1 MKKIILLFIL
11 SLPFQIFTQSLSDVY
26 EEANPV
32 YKEVQDN
39 SAFAILWRNLID
51 LRKTG
56 DEANYLQTSLQIES
70 DFPDKFVRISPNESR
85 NEFIPLTSSS
95 TSNDVVNLPD
105 AAAWTDEFLIYNGNI
120 GISSGGNPT
129 TFKKMIKSV
138 ADTLGNL
145 YVALTTNWY
154 DSDTL
159 KFYKSTDKGFTWTN
173 IKNIFAGSGMRYQG
187 FDIAVTDTVGG
198 WKIGMVVSIVS
209 KSSLYVGSI
218 YYADMNDDGTG
229 FVPTIIQGALDN
241 KGYVS
246 PAITTDG
253 FSWSPGSTFWY
264 VAYQEV
270 DTTSGAGSA
279 VIAALTRNGG
289 YTWLLDTARI
299 GWNDYELDIDYN
311 FKADSIYVLLTNN
324 LTPTDENLRIR
335 YISLGV
341 FGTSAT
347 WKQYNPAST
356 TNPEFDGTLAVNR
369 GDSSMA
375 VIYTISVVGNR
386 NIQYSY
392 TSNGVLPMVTNVD
405 IAATTKTEERAS
417 IHSPETQKSAYRIAY
432 ISKAASYDTLLYS
445 STLNIAS
452 GFSSPTLVNRVNE
465 ATAELSPSV
474 LGFRSST
481 SSHSGGVFF
490 AGFGPT
496 NLYFNSS
503 NLVSDV
509 RDLPG
514 TVEKYSLAQN
524 YPNPFNPT
532 TKIKFSIPEQTNL
545 TLKVYNTIGQE
556 VATLINGEI
565 AAGNHE
571 VDFNASAL
579 SSGVYFYKIQSNSYT
594 ATRKMI
600 LIK

>member
-1 MKKIILLFIL
+1 MKKIFILFIL
-11 SLPFQIFTQSLSDVY
+11 LLPFQIFTQSLSDVY

-39 SAFAILWRNLID
+39 SAFAKLWSNLIK

-56 DEANYLQTSLQIES
+56 DEANYVQASLQIES
-70 DFPDKFVRISPNESR
+70 DFPEKFVRVPLNESR
-85 NEFIPLTSSS
+85 NEFIPVTSF
-95 TSNDVVNLPD
+95 SNDAVNLPD
-105 AAAWTDEFLIYNGNI
+105 AATWTDEFLIYNGNI

-159 KFYKSTDKGFTWTN
+159 KFYKSTDKGFTWLN
-173 IKNIFAGSGMRYQG
+173 IQNIFAGSGRRYQG

-198 WKIGMVVSIVS
+198 WKIGMVVSIML

-229 FVPTIIQGALDN
+229 FTPSTIQSATEN

-246 PAITTDG
+246 PTIATDG

-270 DTTSGAGSA
+270 DTTSGVGSA
-279 VIAALTRNGG
+279 VIAAATLNGG
-289 YTWLLDTARI
+289 YSWILDTARV

-324 LTPTDENLRIR
+324 LNPTDENLRIR

-375 VIYTISVVGNR
+375 VIYTTSVAGNR

-445 STLNIAS
+445 GTLNIAS
-452 GFSSPTLVNRVNE
+452 GFPSPTLVNRVNE
-465 ATAELSPSV
+465 ATAELSSSV

-481 SSHSGGVFF
+481 SGHSGGVFF

-524 YPNPFNPT
+524 YPNPFNPS
-532 TKIKFSIPEQTNL
+532 TKIRFSVPEQTNL
-545 TLKVYNTIGQE
+545 TLKIYNTIGQE
-556 VATLINGEI
+556 VASLFNGEI

-571 VDFNASAL
+571 VNFDASNL
-579 SSGVYFYKIQSNSYT
+579 SSGIYFYRIQSPSFNST
-594 ATRKMI
+594 KKMI